1 VHIRRYE
8 LSLSAIMNALTTY
21 EDRSAVTVVVS
32 YVFAASALYLCLK
45 LHLLAG
51 VLAGLFVYELVT
63 LLAPLLERR
72 FVGERARLVAVATL
86 AVVTIFA
93 LIGLI
98 MGTVAF
104 FRSDTGSLPMLA
116 ARAQLILNDAR
127 DKLPPSLVENLPD
140 TVGELRDDVKMW
152 ADAHKHEL
160 GAFTRQ
166 ASHIFLNTVIGMIV
180 GALIS
185 LREQRPGSRPKAL
198 SAACM
203 ERTRRF
209 AEAFRRII
217 VAQVR
222 ISALNT
228 CLTAIFLFVLLP
240 LFGIHLPLSKALLLM
255 TFITGLLPV
264 VGNLISNSIITIV
277 AVSVSLTAGI
287 AALAFLVLVHK
298 LEYFLNAKIVGSR
311 IHARAW
317 ELLIAMFAMEAA
329 FGIQGLIAAPVYYA
343 YVKSELTT
351 LNLI

>member
-1 VHIRRYE
+1 M
-8 LSLSAIMNALTTY
+8 MNALTTY
-21 EDRSAVTVVVS
+21 ENRGTAFALGS
-32 YVFAASALYLCLK
+32 YVLAGLALYLSLK

-63 LLAPLLERR
+63 LLAPLLEKR
-72 FVGERARLVAVATL
+72 FVGERARLAAVATL
-86 AVVTIFA
+86 AVVTIIA
-93 LIGLI
+93 LIGLG

-116 ARAQLILNDAR
+116 AKVQLILNDAR

-140 TVGELRDDVKMW
+140 TVGELRDDLKTW

-160 GAFTRQ
+160 GAFTRE
-166 ASHIFLNTVIGMIV
+166 ASHISLVTLIGMIV

-185 LREQRPGSRPKAL
+185 LREQQQGARPKAL
-198 SAACM
+198 SAACR
-203 ERTRRF
+203 ERISRF
-209 AEAFRRII
+209 ADAFRRII

-228 CLTAIFLFVLLP
+228 CLTAIFLLVLLP
-240 LFGIHLPLSKALLLM
+240 LFGIHLPLSKALVAV

-264 VGNLISNSIITIV
+264 LGNLISNSIIAIV

-287 AALAFLVLVHK
+287 AALVFLVLIHK

-343 YVKSELTT
+343 YVKSELTA
-351 LNLI
+351 LDLI

>member
-1 VHIRRYE
+1 
-8 LSLSAIMNALTTY
+8 MNVLTTY
-21 EDRSAVTVVVS
+21 GDRRAVTVVAS
-32 YVFAASALYLCLK
+32 YVLAGLALYLSLK

-51 VLAGLFVYELVT
+51 VLAGVFVYELVT
-63 LLAPLLERR
+63 FLAPLLGRR

-93 LIGLI
+93 LIALI

-104 FRSDTGSLPMLA
+104 FRSDTGSLPTLA
-116 ARAQLILNDAR
+116 VKVQLILNDAR
-127 DKLPPSLVENLPD
+127 DKLPAPLVENLPD
-140 TVGELRDDVKMW
+140 TVGELRDDVKAW

-185 LREQRPGSRPKAL
+185 LREQRPGPRPKAL
-198 SAACM
+198 SAACL
-203 ERTRRF
+203 ERISRF

-222 ISALNT
+222 ISALNA
-228 CLTAIFLFVLLP
+228 CLAAIFLLVFLP
-240 LFGIHLPLSKALLLM
+240 LFGVHLPLSKALIVM

-277 AVSVSLTAGI
+277 AVSVSLTAGL
-287 AALAFLVLVHK
+287 AALVFLVLIHK
-298 LEYFLNAKIVGSR
+298 LEYLLNAKIVGSR
-311 IHARAW
+311 IHAGAW

-329 FGIQGLIAAPVYYA
+329 FGIQGLIAAPFYYA
-343 YVKSELTT
+343 YVKSELTV